1 MIRKETGRRTSTE
14 TIKAYLLGTGKL
26 RGGEFLYLTLSPPEC
41 LHIKMGSCV
50 SHFNVSFIVWTKSR
64 DSVRKPQFLKRT
76 ESRSGSNRGPCAYQP
91 SGVITSLTF
100 FVKAE
105 AEPRPCL
112 SYDILHN
119 DDHVYG
125 PAAGSL
131 AHRPDRH
138 SVGPGSNPG
147 WRSGRGRI
155 FPLESTSIT
164 IYRTPKR
171 TPRRHE
177 LNSGRHAGTN

>member
-1 MIRKETGRRTSTE
+1 M
-14 TIKAYLLGTGKL
+14 
-26 RGGEFLYLTLSPPEC
+26 
-41 LHIKMGSCV
+41 

-64 DSVRKPQFLKRT
+64 VSVRKPQFLKRT

-171 TPRRHE
+171 TPRRHA
-177 LNSGRHAGTN
+177 LNSGRHGQQQPKKKKIFPGFFCFGSADCKRVSACMTALLGKSICVTPAPCSGAA